1 MSAAGQAVAVVTGS
15 AVPSLARLRR
25 PPEYVFAGPNALP
38 QSIESGADW
47 VWLLGQD
54 LKPDP
59 DALER
64 LLQGTSPIDHP
75 DGAVVA
81 GMVRDQA
88 GRPVVDQLP
97 APRYDD
103 DRAVMS
109 LVQQRLL
116 PIRHASLA
124 SCLIR
129 RSSLHR
135 YGLPDFDRLGPY
147 AVTAWTA
154 KVLQREPGYFV
165 PLSVVRRP
173 EVASRTTRRDLL
185 TRTRYAI
192 RVTRAGAL
200 TRRES
205 ARALSRIAAQMV
217 DPSRS

>member
-1 MSAAGQAVAVVTGS
+1 MSALGQVAAVVTES
-15 AVPSLARLRR
+15 EVPSLARQRR
-25 PPEYVFAGPNALP
+25 PPEWVFAGPDALP

-47 VWLLGQD
+47 VWLLGRD
-54 LKPDP
+54 LTPDP

-64 LLQGTSPIDHP
+64 LLHGASPIDHR

-81 GMVRDQA
+81 GMVRDRA
-88 GRPVVDQLP
+88 GRPVGDQLP

-103 DRAVMS
+103 DGAVMS
-109 LVQQRLL
+109 LVQQGLL
-116 PIRHASLA
+116 PMRHAPFA

-129 RSSLHR
+129 RSCLDH
-135 YGLPDFDRLGPY
+135 YGRPDFDGLGPY

-165 PLSVVRRP
+165 PLSVVRRSGVQSP
-173 EVASRTTRRDLL
+173 ATRRDLL
-185 TRTRYAI
+185 VRTRYAM

-205 ARALSRIAAQMV
+205 MRALSRLAAQMV